1 MLASFTQRLTVTL
14 LKLLPARSMGHIVY
28 RLSRSERRWLKD
40 LLINGFSKLYKVAT
54 HEAEKSVP
62 QDYRSFNEFFSRKL
76 KPAARPIDQNP
87 DSLVC
92 PADGTIAQI
101 GKAHEQDL
109 LQAKGKTFKA
119 ADLLGDTN
127 MAAALSNCAFTT
139 IYLAPYNYHRLHM
152 PLDGKLEQTIFIPGL
167 LYSVNAATTATI
179 DNLYAL
185 NERLVCFFS
194 SPYGPFAMTL
204 VGAMNV
210 ASISTAWGGEIKP
223 TGSGNLI
230 NTSYSGRDDAPTLSR
245 GEYMGH
251 FNMGSTIVLMAPP
264 GKCSWNTDTQNG
276 NVVRMGQRL
285 GSVHS

>member
-14 LKLLPARSMGHIVY
+14 LKLLPARSMGRIVY
-28 RLSRSERRWLKD
+28 WLSRSERPWLKD

-54 HEAEKSVP
+54 LEAEKSVP
-62 QDYRSFNEFFSRKL
+62 EEYRSFNEFFTRKL
-76 KPAARPIDQNP
+76 KPAARPVDPNP
-87 DSLVC
+87 NSLVC

-101 GKAHEQDL
+101 GMAHEQEL
-109 LQAKGKTFKA
+109 LQAKGKTFTA
-119 ADLLGDTN
+119 ADLLGDAD
-127 MAAALSNCAFTT
+127 MAVALSNCAFTT

-152 PLDGKLEQTIFIPGL
+152 PLDGTLEQTIFIPGL

-194 SPYGPFAMTL
+194 SPHGPFAMTL

-223 TGSGNLI
+223 SGSSDVI
-230 NTSYSGRDDAPTLSR
+230 STYYAGRDDAPTLSR

-251 FNMGSTIVLMAPP
+251 FNMGSTIVLMTPP
-264 GKCSWNTDTQNG
+264 GKCSWDAEAQNG

-285 GSVHS
+285 GSVRA